1 MNGKKNFE
9 CNQRA
14 YAFVKA
20 AVHAMSVKIQILTPG
35 QIRDVVK
42 EVRMYELVWLL

>member
-1 MNGKKNFE
+1 MNGKKFE

-20 AVHAMSVKIQILTPG
+20 AVHAMSVKIQG
-35 QIRDVVK
+35 K
-42 EVRMYELVWLL
+42 SEMWVWKPECMN

>member
-1 MNGKKNFE
+1 MNGKKTE

-35 QIRDVVK
+35 QIRDVGM
-42 EVRMYELVWLL
+42 EVRLYDLVWLL

>member
-1 MNGKKNFE
+1 VKKSE

-20 AVHAMSVKIQILTPG
+20 AVHAMSVKIQTLTPG
-35 QIRDVVK
+35 QFKDVGM
-42 EVRMYELVWLL
+42 EARIYELDRLF